1 MKSKKTME
9 NNPPEKAREKA
20 RLDYLQK
27 GKYAFTI
34 GKGPGPNEVGG
45 ATPPSGPSPVT
56 GMATGIVFKK
66 GRPLTRAVNLPP
78 IKDRE
83 KKIQEFLNRKKA
95 EQAERAATAARKKEG
110 K

>member
-9 NNPPEKAREKA
+9 NNPPEKARERA

-45 ATPPSGPSPVT
+45 ATPPSGSSPVT
-56 GMATGIVFKK
+56 SMATGIVFKK
-66 GRPLTRAVNLPP
+66 GRPLTRAVELPP
-78 IKDRE
+78 IEDRDGQ
-83 KKIQEFLNRKKA
+83 IAAFL
-95 EQAERAATAARKKEG
+95 ARKKEG

>member
-20 RLDYLQK
+20 RLDFLQK
-27 GKYAFTI
+27 GKYAFII
-34 GKGPGPNEVGG
+34 GKGPATAPN
-45 ATPPSGPSPVT
+45 ANPSSAPSGMAPLSGT
-56 GMATGIVFKK
+56 ATGVVYNK

-78 IKDRE
+78 IKDRDGQ
-83 KKIQEFLNRKKA
+83 IAAFL
-95 EQAERAATAARKKEG
+95 ARKKEG